1 MRHGV
6 DPGAELGGVVEVRER
21 LPLRDG
27 HPEEREERAP
37 ALADLIDQEAVR
49 GHVPAHLL
57 VVPVKDVDGEG
68 PVLEPAPEQPVP
80 EPVEHPL
87 EDEHPGTEQEGPTSG
102 TCRWA
107 RRMVWRTLSYQHSG
121 SRTVRMTFASG

>member
-1 MRHGV
+1 MRAAL

-21 LPLRDG
+21 PPLRDG
-27 HPEEREERAP
+27 HPEERAERAP
-37 ALADLIDQEAVR
+37 ALADLVDQEAVR

-57 VVPVKDVDGEG
+57 VVPVEDVDGEG

-87 EDEHPGTEQEGPTSG
+87 EDEHPGTEQEGPLRERVAG
-102 TCRWA
+102 EEDGLA
-107 RRMVWRTLSYQHSG
+107 H
-121 SRTVRMTFASG
+121 TVIPALGIAHREDDFALG